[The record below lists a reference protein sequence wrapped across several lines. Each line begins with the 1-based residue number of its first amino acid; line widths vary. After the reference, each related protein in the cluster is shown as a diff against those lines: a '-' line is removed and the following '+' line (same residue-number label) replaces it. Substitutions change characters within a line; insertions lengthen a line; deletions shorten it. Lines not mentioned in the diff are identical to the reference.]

1 MYEID
6 FVVNDKGYGVV
17 VDTRLLAF
25 NVYYMLVGIA
35 AERFGDWLV
44 QLSDLDT
51 GKIIVECD
59 SELWKGHYDQIPC
72 DSRN

>member
-1 MYEID
+1 MYKID
-6 FVVNDKGYGVV
+6 FVVLDKGYGAV
-17 VDTRLLAF
+17 VDTRQSAF

-51 GKIIVECD
+51 GKILVECD
-59 SELWKGHYDQIPC
+59 SEFMEGYLD
-72 DSRN
+72 

>member
-6 FVVNDKGYGVV
+6 FVVLGKGYDTV
-17 VDTRLLAF
+17 VDTRQSAF

-35 AERFGDWLV
+35 AERFDDWLV

-59 SELWKGHYDQIPC
+59 SELMEGYLD
-72 DSRN
+72 